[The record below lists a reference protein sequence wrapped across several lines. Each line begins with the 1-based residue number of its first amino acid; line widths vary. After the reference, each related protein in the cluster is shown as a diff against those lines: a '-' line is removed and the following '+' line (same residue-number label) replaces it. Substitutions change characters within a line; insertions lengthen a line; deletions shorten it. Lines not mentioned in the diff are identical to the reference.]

1 MRAIILFFAGC
12 LMASA
17 SSDYPAATLYPGD
30 AVKTEA
36 LAAMTYLRGNG
47 PAQWE
52 QGKVYII
59 DCWATWCV
67 PSKTIIPR
75 LNKLHT
81 DYQAKGLRVIGV
93 SVFGEDKTK
102 VESFLK
108 SQGSA
113 MSYPVAIADKEGAF
127 EAEWLM
133 PANLSSL
140 PNAYVVKNGKLL
152 FIIHPWKITAETVE
166 GLLAGGDQE
175 TAVLKKLQPV
185 VDPGQ
190 RAVEVTAARKKR
202 VDLLLYGGGNMDHEV
217 AFYDNILAKNPD
229 LHPEDKQRVLLNKAH
244 DLGKMKQFDAAIQ
257 VLDEAKALAPDSQ
270 KARDIAMARQT
281 YLDLQQGAK

>member
-1 MRAIILFFAGC
+1 MRAILLFLAGC
-12 LMASA
+12 SLASA
-17 SSDYPAATLYPGD
+17 ASDYPAATLHPGD
-30 AVKTEA
+30 AVKPEP
-36 LAAMTYLRGNG
+36 LAALTYLQGNG

-67 PSKTIIPR
+67 PSKTLIPR

-108 SQGSA
+108 GQGSA

-127 EAEWLM
+127 EAEWLK
-133 PANLSSL
+133 PANLRSL

-152 FIIHPWKITAETVE
+152 FIIHPWKITSETVE
-166 GLLAGGDQE
+166 ALLAGGEQE
-175 TAVLKKLQPV
+175 TAALKKFQPV
-185 VDPGQ
+185 VDPEQ
-190 RAVEVTAARKKR
+190 RAAEVAAAREER
-202 VDLLLYGGGNMDHEV
+202 LNSLLYGGGIIEHEA

-229 LHPEDKQRVLLNKAH
+229 LLPEDKQRVLLRKAY
-244 DLGKMKQFDAAIQ
+244 DLGKMKQLDEAIH
-257 VLDEAKALAPDSQ
+257 VLDEAKALAPDS
-270 KARDIAMARQT
+270 KTAREIDMVKQT
-281 YLDLQQGAK
+281 YRDLQNAK

>member
-1 MRAIILFFAGC
+1 MRTILLFLAGC
-12 LMASA
+12 SLASA
-17 SSDYPAATLYPGD
+17 SSDYPADTLHPGD
-30 AVKTEA
+30 ALKPGP
-36 LAAMTYLRGNG
+36 LAALTYLRGNG

-102 VESFLK
+102 VEAFLK
-108 SQGSA
+108 GQGSA

-127 EAEWLM
+127 EAEWLK
-133 PANLSSL
+133 PANLRSL
-140 PNAYVVKNGKLL
+140 PSAYVVKNGKLL
-152 FIIHPWKITAETVE
+152 FIIHPGRITSETVE
-166 GLLAGGDQE
+166 ALLAGGEQE
-175 TAVLKKLQPV
+175 TTVLRKFQPV
-185 VDPGQ
+185 VDPAQ
-190 RAVEVTAARKKR
+190 RAAEVAAAREVR
-202 VDLLLYGGGNMDHEV
+202 LNSLLSGRGDREA

-229 LHPEDKQRVLLNKAH
+229 LLPEEKQRVLLNKAYT
-244 DLGKMKQFDAAIQ
+244 MKQLDEAIQ
-257 VLDEAKALAPDSQ
+257 VLDAAKALAPNS
-270 KARDIAMARQT
+270 KTAREIDMEKQT
-281 YLDLQQGAK
+281 YRDLQNAK